1 MSIAPELPQVD
12 PVTVLDEP
20 VVPKKK
26 TAKKNAPRRSES
38 RRSLWAKRL
47 FCYAI
52 LVPGAILFIAPFAW
66 LVSASFQDMGS
77 MFSWPPQWIPE
88 NPTLNGYKTF
98 LGIGDTVDAG
108 SSDAVRWFANSAFVA
123 SSVTILQLFFNSLAA
138 YAFAKRQFPGRD
150 FIFMIF
156 LGTMMIPGQVTLI
169 PNYLALKHIPF
180 FGGNDAFGQGGHGWL
195 DSYYGLI
202 LPGAVSAFGI
212 FLLRQYMLSIPNDLL
227 DAARIDGASEFRIF
241 WRVVIPLC
249 GPVLA
254 ATGIF
259 TFTYAWEDFFW
270 PLIIISSPD
279 LYTAPLG
286 LAMFVVK
293 NRTSWDVLMAG
304 SVIATLPMVVVF
316 MIFQRRFIQGISMS
330 GLKG

>member
-1 MSIAPELPQVD
+1 VSAVPDVLPVD
-12 PVTVLDEP
+12 PAAALDEP
-20 VVPKKK
+20 RRPARTTRPGRRKK
-26 TAKKNAPRRSES
+26 RS
-38 RRSLWAKRL
+38 RSQITKMVL
-47 FCYAI
+47 CYAI
-52 LVPGAILFIAPFAW
+52 LVPGAILFVAPFAW
-66 LVSASFQDMGS
+66 LVSASFQSMGS
-77 MFSWPPQWIPE
+77 MFSWPPEWIPDH
-88 NPTLNGYKTF
+88 PTLNGYTTF
-98 LGIGDTVDAG
+98 LGFGHDAR
-108 SSDAVRWFANSAFVA
+108 SAESADAWKWFLNSAFIA
-123 SSVTILQLFFNSLAA
+123 SSVTVLQLFFNSLAA

-150 FIFMIF
+150 LIFMLF
-156 LGTMMIPGQVTLI
+156 LATMMVPGQVTLI
-169 PNYLALKHIPF
+169 PNYITLKHIPF
-180 FGGNDAFGQGGHGWL
+180 FGGNDMFGNGGHGWL

-202 LPGAVSAFGI
+202 LPGAVSAFGV

-227 DAARIDGASEFRIF
+227 DAARIDGAGEFRIF
-241 WRVVIPLC
+241 LRVILPLC

-279 LYTAPLG
+279 HYTAPLG
-286 LAMFVVK
+286 LALFVVK

>member
-1 MSIAPELPQVD
+1 VSLAPELPQVD
-12 PVTVLDEP
+12 PVAALEAPTRNAAA
-20 VVPKKK
+20 K
-26 TAKKNAPRRSES
+26 TPRR
-38 RRSLWAKRL
+38 RPPQRSVWAKRI
-47 FCYAI
+47 FCYAV
-52 LVPGAILFIAPFAW
+52 LAPGAILFVAPFAW
-66 LVSASFQDMGS
+66 LISASFQDMGS
-77 MFSWPPQWIPE
+77 MFSYPPHWVPE
-88 NPTLNGYKTF
+88 HPTLHGYKAF
-98 LGIGDTVDAG
+98 LGIGGAADAG
-108 SSDAVRWFANSAFVA
+108 SSDALRWFANSAFVA
-123 SSVTILQLFFNSLAA
+123 TSVTVLQLFFNSLAA
-138 YAFAKRQFPGRD
+138 YVFAKRTFPGRD
-150 FIFMIF
+150 AIFLLF
-156 LGTMMIPGQVTLI
+156 LGTMMVPGQITLI
-169 PNYLALKHIPF
+169 PNYLVMKHIPF
-180 FGGNDAFGQGGHGWL
+180 FGGNDMFGQGGHGWL

-202 LPGAVSAFGI
+202 LPGAVSAFGV

-227 DAARIDGASEFRIF
+227 DAARIDGANEFRIF
-241 WRVVIPLC
+241 WRVVLPLC

-279 LYTAPLG
+279 HYTAPLG

-304 SVIATLPMVVVF
+304 SVIATLPMIVVF